1 MYFWKFKSVSIIII
15 IIFFSFLSAEPPVF
29 KPPNTDLCNSS
40 FNCNKETSQEA
51 LEKEFWQKLFCK

>member
-51 LEKEFWQKLFCK
+51 LEKEF